1 MLKRNG
7 PGDLRNE
14 AESIMT
20 SNQGAEVYDELPFDP
35 THGAVPSV
43 LANDRYGLDLQRMWL
58 SAQALE
64 WKSLALVPASDDVSV
79 IQLAYAFS
87 ELGLWN
93 CGESI
98 GVADLRDVPFPSLRG
113 PVEVINWHIQH
124 GKRVIIALRSCVG
137 SIATA
142 PIVRAADCAILC
154 VALGATRIAQANDA
168 VEQVGRDR
176 FIGTLLVRPTR
187 SDTGA
192 AGSSAV
198 RRLKV

>member
-1 MLKRNG
+1 
-7 PGDLRNE
+7 
-14 AESIMT
+14 MT
-20 SNQGAEVYDELPFDP
+20 SSHGAEVYDELPFDV
-35 THGAVPSV
+35 TDGTIPSV
-43 LANDRYGLDLQRMWL
+43 LASDRYGLELQRMWL

-64 WKSLALVPASDDVSV
+64 WKSLALVPASDDVGV

-87 ELGLWN
+87 ELALWN

-98 GVADLRDVPFPSLRG
+98 GVADLRDIPFSSLKG
-113 PVEVINWHIQH
+113 PIEIINGHIH
-124 GKRVIIALRSCVG
+124 RGKRVIIALRSCVG

-168 VEQVGRDR
+168 LEQVGRDH
-176 FIGTLLVRPTR
+176 FIGTLLVRPPC

-192 AGSSAV
+192 GVASMV
-198 RRLKV
+198 PRLRV